1 MNVETVLAGRLSPV
15 SPNNASVLS
24 SSVSSVQFRVRRD
37 DRQPSRFTKPIRPMV
52 DRWVGTNLGSFVW
65 NRFRHQT
72 AWVSSLVQGGRDTRQ

>member
-37 DRQPSRFTKPIRPMV
+37 DRRPSRFTKPIRPN
-52 DRWVGTNLGSFVW
+52 G
-65 NRFRHQT
+65 
-72 AWVSSLVQGGRDTRQ
+72 